1 MIITISREYGAG
13 GSDVGRR
20 LAERLGWALVDNE
33 VVDEVARRAGLPRQ
47 EVADREERAP
57 GFLDRLLR
65 ALAASAPEVVNPE
78 APISALTE
86 EQLVPMTEKV
96 VGEAAARDNVV
107 LVGRAA
113 PAVLGQRANAFHVK
127 VVAPLAD
134 RVATVMARLQ
144 VDAAQAA
151 REIADRDGNR
161 RRYLAR
167 YYQRDWADASN
178 YDLVLNTGRL
188 GLEGTVDLI
197 IAAIGVMSPGAG
209 APGGPA
215 TSSRPRSG

>member
-33 VVDEVARRAGLPRQ
+33 VVDEVARRVGLPRA

-78 APISALTE
+78 VPISTLTE

-113 PAVLGQRANAFHVK
+113 PAVLGQRANALHVK
-127 VVAPLAD
+127 VVAPLPD
-134 RVATVMARLQ
+134 RVVTVMARLQ

-151 REIADRDGNR
+151 REITDRDANR
-161 RRYLAR
+161 RRYHER
-167 YYQRDWADASN
+167 YYQRDWADATN

-197 IAAIGVMSPGAG
+197 IAAIGVMP
-209 APGGPA
+209 PGGAAPAGSA